1 MSTSATPTPKLSSR
15 MQVRYIKLGQ
25 GGGWEGECI
34 KDGIIRY
41 GFDTAKPERFGLCI
55 AGRWNDLMKSFR
67 AEHKTKGTATNLTN
81 QTRRFFEDDGSTLW
95 ITFEG
100 ERLYWGIVEPTP
112 PKPHTDGDGVWRTIV
127 GGWRSTDLNGEILTK
142 DKLSGALT
150 QLAAFRGTSCS
161 VDVSQ
166 ILIRRINGQK
176 TPEVETALRA
186 LNEMKTSVLGL
197 IRLLG
202 PQDFETLVDLVF
214 STSGWRRLGP
224 VGKTQKTLDLDLM
237 LPSTGDRAFVQVK
250 AKTTSVELAAYV
262 AKIDEIGPDYRM
274 FYVYHSG
281 DASTKDDRVIV
292 IGPEKLPK
300 WCWTQDWR
308 TGLSVR
314 SLRRRSR

>member
-1 MSTSATPTPKLSSR
+1 
-15 MQVRYIKLGQ
+15 
-25 GGGWEGECI
+25 
-34 KDGIIRY
+34 
-41 GFDTAKPERFGLCI
+41 LCI
-55 AGRWNDLMKSFR
+55 AGRWEDLMKSFL
-67 AEHKTKGTATNLTN
+67 AEGKAKGTATSITN

-95 ITFEG
+95 ITFKG
-100 ERLYWGIVEPTP
+100 ERLYWGVVEPTL
-112 PKPHTDGDGVWRTIV
+112 PKPHADGDGVWRTIV

-150 QLAAFRGTSCS
+150 KLAGFRGTSCS

-166 ILIRRINGQK
+166 YVVRRINGQK
-176 TPEVETALRA
+176 TSEVETALRA

-224 VGKTQKTLDLDLM
+224 VGKTQKTLDLDLT

-250 AKTTSVELAAYV
+250 AKTTSAELAEYV
-262 AKIDEIGPDYRM
+262 GKIDEVGPDYRM

-281 DASTKDDRVIV
+281 DARTEDDRVIV
-292 IGPEKLPK
+292 IGPEKLSEMVL
-300 WCWTQDWR
+300 DA
-308 TGLSVR
+308 GLANWLIRKVS
-314 SLRRRSR
+314 

>member
-1 MSTSATPTPKLSSR
+1 MPKLSSG
-15 MQVRYIKLGQ
+15 MKVRYIKLGQ
-25 GGGWEGECI
+25 RGGWEDECI

-41 GFDTAKPERFGLCI
+41 GFGSTNPMRLPLCL
-55 AGRWNDLMKSFR
+55 AGRWDDLMKSFLQ
-67 AEHKTKGTATNLTN
+67 EGKTKGTATSFTN
-81 QTRRFFEDDGSTLW
+81 QTRRLFEDDGSTLW
-95 ITFEG
+95 ITFKG
-100 ERLYWGIVEPTP
+100 ERLYWGVVEPTL
-112 PKPHTDGDGVWRTIV
+112 PKPHADGDGVWRTIV

-150 QLAAFRGTSCS
+150 KLAGFRGTSCS

-166 ILIRRINGQK
+166 YVVRRINGQK
-176 TPEVETALRA
+176 TSEVETALRA

-224 VGKTQKTLDLDLM
+224 VGKAQKTLDLDLT

-250 AKTTSVELAAYV
+250 AKTTLAELAEYV
-262 AKIDEIGPDYRM
+262 EKIDEFGPDYRM

-281 DASTKDDRVIV
+281 DA
-292 IGPEKLPK
+292 
-300 WCWTQDWR
+300 
-308 TGLSVR
+308 
-314 SLRRRSR
+314 RRRMIG